1 MKTKNLNLLLL
12 KTTFNTTSWLC
23 RAIQENIAK
32 RSSCSLLI
40 CFLVLQ
46 SHYAIAAKQLNIGM
60 LYDGTSEGSVIDAS
74 LVKREIKTILE
85 PEFSVNFS
93 EENGE
98 WTAEGIGE
106 NLESLLRDPNVDMV
120 IPLGLY
126 GSHAAGKIPVLKKPV
141 IASFIPDPE
150 LQNIPLTKD
159 ARSGKK
165 NYTYISGLQSF
176 RQDMERVFKVLPTNK
191 VALLGDRLIIEGI
204 PELTNTRSLFGD
216 REIEIIS
223 MEGSLNDALS
233 NIPDG
238 VDTLLVAPL
247 SKFTNDDVIKFSE
260 ALIKRN
266 IKSVSFAGANEVR
279 QGLLLA
285 VGSQPSD
292 DLRLA
297 RRIALNVFS
306 ILSGDKASELPV
318 TIQWGQRISYNVDTA
333 KSIGFE
339 LPWDLALTSEKIY
352 SKKALN
358 STKSDLS
365 LTEVIDLAI
374 ERNLSYE
381 IEKLNLDISQDDVLI
396 AKSKWWPQV
405 ELSAQYTQL
414 DQEVASSA
422 NPEKSTDANVSASQ
436 LLYSETAKSA
446 LDSAELS
453 KLSGNEQLEIALLD
467 TIGNVAQIY
476 FTILRSQ
483 ALRDVQRSNLLVS
496 IQNLELSENRFRLGA
511 VNQTDVLRW
520 QSQIARDKQNLLA
533 AETDVNN
540 AIINLQTFLHLPLSV
555 DQSFDLLRQK
565 ELIAQVLS
573 EPIRQIFDQ
582 PQQRQLLEKWTIE
595 KGIESAPELKQ
606 ATYQQRISE
615 RQLLSSQRSRFVPDV
630 SLTAAYGKNL
640 SRDGVS
646 AVEADQILPDSNWSV
661 GLRASLPLLTG
672 GERQANISKAKSLLK
687 QSELRQE
694 ITKDNV
700 RFSIWNALNQLSS
713 SYPAIRLSQQAV
725 DAAEKNLN
733 LIREQYSSGTIQIT
747 TLIDAQN
754 STLSAQLAAAQAEY
768 SYLIDMVGLMRAIS
782 DFRFFRDPNRVQ
794 SWLAEFSEYRE
805 QSLNHPNSQKN

>member
-1 MKTKNLNLLLL
+1 MISNLTIQFFTARVTNVNKLRISCSSLLLL
-12 KTTFNTTSWLC
+12 V
-23 RAIQENIAK
+23 
-32 RSSCSLLI
+32 LI
-40 CFLVLQ
+40 VISQ
-46 SHYAIAAKQLNIGM
+46 VSYAAKSLTIGV
-60 LYDGTSEGSVIDAS
+60 LYDGTGESSVLDAN
-74 LVKREIKTILE
+74 LVKAEIKTILE
-85 PEFSVNFS
+85 PEFTINFV
-93 EENGE
+93 EKNGE
-98 WTAEGIGE
+98 WTAEGIAQ
-106 NLESLLRDPNVDMV
+106 NLDDLLLDSKIDMI

-126 GSHAAGKIPVLKKPV
+126 GSHAAGKIETLKKPV
-141 IASFIPDPE
+141 IASFVPDPE
-150 LQNIPLTKD
+150 LQNIPLAED
-159 ARSGKK
+159 ARSGKA

-216 REIEIIS
+216 RDIEIIS
-223 MEGSLNDALS
+223 MDGSLNDALS
-233 NIPDG
+233 KIPEG
-238 VDTLLVAPL
+238 IDTLLVAPL
-247 SKFTNDDVIKFSE
+247 SKFKSDEVIQFSE
-260 ALIKRN
+260 ELIKRN
-266 IKSVSFAGANEVR
+266 IKSVSFAGTNEVR

-306 ILSGDKASELPV
+306 ILSGDNASDLPV

-333 KSIGFE
+333 KSLSFE

-352 SKKALN
+352 SQKSSKSSA
-358 STKSDLS
+358 SDLS

-381 IEKLNLDISQDDVLI
+381 IEQLNLDISKEDLSI
-396 AKSKWWPQV
+396 AKSKWWPQL

-414 DQEVASSA
+414 DQEVTSSS
-422 NPEKSTDANVSASQ
+422 NPEKTTDASLSASQ

-446 LDSAELS
+446 LDSARLNT
-453 KLSGNEQLEIALLD
+453 LSGNEQLEIALLD

-533 AETDVNN
+533 AETDLNN
-540 AIINLQTFLHLPLSV
+540 AIINLQNFLHLPLSV

-595 KGIESAPELKQ
+595 KGLESAPELKQ
-606 ATYQQRISE
+606 VAYQKQISQ
-615 RQLLSSQRSRFVPDV
+615 RQLLSSQRARFVPNV

-646 AVEADQILPDSNWSV
+646 SAEADQILPDSNWSV

-672 GERQANISKAKSLLK
+672 GERQANISKAKKLLK
-687 QSELRQE
+687 QSDLRQE

-725 DAAEKNLN
+725 IAAEKNLS
-733 LIREQYSSGTIQIT
+733 LIREQYSSGTIPIT

-768 SYLIDMVGLMRAIS
+768 SYLIDMVGLMRSIS

-805 QSLNHPNSQKN
+805 KSTKQSSSKQN